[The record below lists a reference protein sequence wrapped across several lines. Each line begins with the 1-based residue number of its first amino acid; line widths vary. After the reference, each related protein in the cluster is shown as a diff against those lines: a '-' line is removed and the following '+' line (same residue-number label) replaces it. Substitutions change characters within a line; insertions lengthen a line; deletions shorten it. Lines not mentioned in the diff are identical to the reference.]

1 MQTIDQRVIKIRL
14 IHEMIQRLILEYLL
28 RVPSR
33 DLLVEGSKN
42 FMLLKKWFLARLFR
56 AEVQNFDEQNHN
68 ISENVK
74 NDIFTEKIFIWIE
87 LEFDVTA
94 KG

>member
-42 FMLLKKWFLARLFR
+42 FMLLKKIINKLVKGR
-56 AEVQNFDEQNHN
+56 
-68 ISENVK
+68 ISMNK
-74 NDIFTEKIFIWIE
+74 TITFPKM
-87 LEFDVTA
+87 
-94 KG
+94 

>member
-33 DLLVEGSKN
+33 DLLCGRFQKFHVTE
-42 FMLLKKWFLARLFR
+42 
-56 AEVQNFDEQNHN
+56 
-68 ISENVK
+68 K
-74 NDIFTEKIFIWIE
+74 NDLSKVSFKPKESQGKE
-87 LEFDVTA
+87 GESSD
-94 KG
+94 

>member
-42 FMLLKKWFLARLFR
+42 FMLLKKLILARLFR
-56 AEVQNFDEQNHN
+56 TEVQNFDEQNHN

-74 NDIFTEKIFIWIE
+74 NDIFTEKKSLFE
-87 LEFDVTA
+87 
-94 KG
+94 